1 MAFRPFGDLSA
12 QKSRRFFPTDFSNTA
27 IAIPYRV
34 LKPTRCEV
42 YLHTC
47 FRGLFIG
54 VRPTW
59 DNRAEGI
66 CGAQTPAHK
75 NTLVTF
81 LEMLDTECFVHIIYK
96 FMMRSRHDIDLQVV
110 L

>member
-47 FRGLFIG
+47 FRGLLERCSQLG
-54 VRPTW
+54 WTS
-59 DNRAEGI
+59 N
-66 CGAQTPAHK
+66 GAQTQPTK
-75 NTLVTF
+75 KSRTLSINV
-81 LEMLDTECFVHIIYK
+81 DT
-96 FMMRSRHDIDLQVV
+96 
-110 L
+110 